1 MSLFRSLY
9 CNQDKR
15 VDININSLP
24 PRVSIP
30 CVPHSCTSASS
41 AYESAQPR
49 TASKLGQGLCSPR
62 HCRRETVPLNAS
74 KLGGKYSVDS
84 VRRCSVI
91 FRVQYVA
98 VRWVMRTVGR
108 AHALLGATALGRSTF
123 ALIQHRSEGML
134 YCTAVRFSLL
144 SVLGLQ
150 MESMKSKHGDYNV
163 SHTKQRGLLGEGM
176 RLTMSDS
183 NGTGCKTRA

>member
-1 MSLFRSLY
+1 MR
-9 CNQDKR
+9 
-15 VDININSLP
+15 
-24 PRVSIP
+24 
-30 CVPHSCTSASS
+30 
-41 AYESAQPR
+41 
-49 TASKLGQGLCSPR
+49 
-62 HCRRETVPLNAS
+62 
-74 KLGGKYSVDS
+74 
-84 VRRCSVI
+84 
-91 FRVQYVA
+91 YVA
-98 VRWVMRTVGR
+98 VRWLMRTDGR
-108 AHALLGATALGRSTF
+108 ARALLGATALGRSTF
-123 ALIQHRSEGML
+123 ALTQHRSEGML

>member
-1 MSLFRSLY
+1 M
-9 CNQDKR
+9 
-15 VDININSLP
+15 
-24 PRVSIP
+24 
-30 CVPHSCTSASS
+30 PHSCTSASS
-41 AYESAQPR
+41 VYESAQPR
-49 TASKLGQGLCSPR
+49 TASKLGQGLCCPR
-62 HCRRETVPLNAS
+62 RCRRENMQLNAS
-74 KLGGKYSVDS
+74 KLCGKYSCDS
-84 VRRCSVI
+84 IRRCSAI
-91 FRVQYVA
+91 FRVRYVA
-98 VRWVMRTVGR
+98 VRWVMRTDGR
-108 AHALLGATALGRSTF
+108 ARALLGATALGRSTF

-183 NGTGCKTRA
+183 NCLLYTSPSPRDRG